1 MQACHSNSALL
12 KEAVLEMLLIHRGRL
27 QLTAV
32 LEQMMDCRLGL
43 ILTIVNTKCVLV
55 RLLKSMV
62 ATY

>member
-12 KEAVLEMLLIHRGRL
+12 KEAVLEMFLIHLGRL

-32 LEQMMDCRLGL
+32 LEQMMECRLGL